1 MKPMLAEDAV
11 EEKLRYPAY
20 VQPKLD
26 GVRALN
32 LYGTLTGRS
41 LKKFGNRHVTK
52 LYSRSD
58 FVGFDGE
65 MILFDKNPFDEA
77 MCRLTVSALG
87 THEYEPR
94 MRWVLFD
101 YATIQTAPLPY
112 RDRLVLLEER
122 VLEMVRD
129 QRLQDTGIAIATMK
143 NHIVNNHEELLAV
156 EAMYPT
162 AEGLIVR
169 DPDKPYKFGR
179 STPREQGLLRIKRF
193 VEEDAV
199 VNGVSEGQTN
209 TNEAT
214 IDARGYTERSTHQ
227 AGMVPNGMVGT
238 LHCTDV
244 KTGAPI
250 DVAPGCATHPERE
263 AWLRDQKL
271 IVGKTIKYKHFP
283 KGVKD
288 KPRYPTFQSI
298 RMEADK

>member
-1 MKPMLAEDAV
+1 VKPMLAEDAV
-11 EEKLRYPAY
+11 EEKIRYPAY

-52 LYSRSD
+52 LYSRTD
-58 FVGFDGE
+58 FLGFDGE
-65 MILFDKNPFDEA
+65 MILFDRNPFDEA
-77 MCRLTVSALG
+77 MCRATASALG
-87 THEYEPR
+87 CHDGDPL

-101 YATIQTAPLPY
+101 YATLQTAPLPY

-129 QRLQDTGIAIATMK
+129 KRLEGTGIQIATMK
-143 NHIVNNHEELLAV
+143 NHIVHNHDELLAV
-156 EAMYPT
+156 EAMYEG

-199 VNGVSEGQTN
+199 VIRVSQGETN

-244 KTGAPI
+244 KTGAQI
-250 DVAPGCATHPERE
+250 DVAPGCMTHAERRE
-263 AWLRDQKL
+263 FWEQPQKL
-271 IVGKTIKYKHFP
+271 IGKTIKYKHFP

-288 KPRYPTFQSI
+288 KPRFPTFQSI
-298 RMEADK
+298 RMEVDK